1 MDGNAHKRKRTEIYW
16 MPEDDSQDLF
26 SASYC
31 KSEDK
36 KNTESRFFR
45 QCVNNF
51 FLVKPIDVNHGL
63 YATKMVN
70 DLENFE
76 KQLQKF
82 IHREFEQ
89 SDLYQSICTKCHS
102 LCKVES
108 GGSDHEGP
116 FKQMEH
122 RVKFLKIMAKMAFHL
137 VKDFKARELQADSR
151 CRLLMI
157 FSVIHS
163 CMKSFNT
170 DKSILFEES
179 IMEGQILELVGLT
192 SHILR
197 LISDFVQDE
206 SVVYNGLR
214 ILSEIVKNKADLH
227 TILKNNILRCYIST
241 VKDNF
246 KCVVHII
253 EIATCIEA
261 SLSIF
266 DKSEQG
272 LADILAKQ
280 SDEKTE
286 LEKCWDNL

>member
-1 MDGNAHKRKRTEIYW
+1 MDVNAHKRQRTEI
-16 MPEDDSQDLF
+16 DSQDIF
-26 SASYC
+26 SASYL

-36 KNTESRFFR
+36 KNTESHFFR
-45 QCVNNF
+45 QCVDNF
-51 FLVKPIDVNHGL
+51 FLVEPIDVNHGL

-70 DLENFE
+70 NLENFE
-76 KQLQKF
+76 KVLQKF
-82 IHREFEQ
+82 IHHGFEQ
-89 SDLYQSICTKCHS
+89 SDLYQSICTKCQS

-122 RVKFLKIMAKMAFHL
+122 RVKFLKIMAKMAFYL
-137 VKDFKARELQADSR
+137 VKDFEASELQADSR
-151 CRLLMI
+151 CRLMMI

-179 IMEGQILELVGLT
+179 IMEGQILGLVELT

-197 LISDFVQDE
+197 LISDVVQDE
-206 SVVYNGLR
+206 SVVYSGLR
-214 ILSEIVKNKADLH
+214 VLSEIVKNQEDLH
-227 TILKNNILRCYIST
+227 KILENTFLRCYIST
-241 VKDNF
+241 VKDTF

-253 EIATCIEA
+253 EIATCIQA